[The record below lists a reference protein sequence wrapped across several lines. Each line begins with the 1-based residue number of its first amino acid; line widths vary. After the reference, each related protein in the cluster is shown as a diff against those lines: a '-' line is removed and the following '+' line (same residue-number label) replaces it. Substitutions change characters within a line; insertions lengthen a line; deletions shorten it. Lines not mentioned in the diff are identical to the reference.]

1 MYHVKVQQHISYNML
16 PTSRAVK
23 KKLSTSLS
31 LFCFCVY
38 RRDCK
43 RDASALLTDLTQQN
57 TGKSS
62 LLPYPALPA
71 DLQTPSAEIRNCF
84 WGIVLLFF
92 CTSTLRKMG
101 CNMWRAKAERL
112 VVISLSHLGTSEAG
126 QYGRSG
132 SGLTGTGSR
141 YYLKVQTLV

>member
-1 MYHVKVQQHISYNML
+1 MYHVKVQENISYNML
-16 PTSRAVK
+16 PTSHAVK
-23 KKLSTSLS
+23 KNCQHHAVCEIDL

-62 LLPYPALPA
+62 PLPYPA
-71 DLQTPSAEIRNCF
+71 
-84 WGIVLLFF
+84 
-92 CTSTLRKMG
+92 
-101 CNMWRAKAERL
+101 
-112 VVISLSHLGTSEAG
+112 G
-126 QYGRSG
+126 QA
-132 SGLTGTGSR
+132 LTGTGSR